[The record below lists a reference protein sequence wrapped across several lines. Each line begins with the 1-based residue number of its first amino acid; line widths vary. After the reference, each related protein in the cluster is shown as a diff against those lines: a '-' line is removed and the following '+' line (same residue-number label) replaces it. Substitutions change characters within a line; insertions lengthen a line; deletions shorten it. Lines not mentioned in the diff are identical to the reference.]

1 MPINAKRAE
10 WDSNLAQIKKML
22 CVILFL
28 NFAMALAKSLWGYYS
43 HSISMQAD
51 GIHSFL
57 DGASNITGL
66 IGLWFAADPPDEEH
80 PYGHQKFETFAA
92 FCISVFLFFGCY
104 SVLKSSYGRLQDS
117 VIAEVSWASFAIM
130 IVTLAMNFFITR
142 WEGREGRRLR
152 SEILI
157 ADAAHTKSDIYV
169 SLSVIGSLI
178 AGKIGYPLL
187 DPLIAVLI
195 AGIIGKVGWGI
206 LLESSKVLTDVSRID
221 AKKIIALVIN
231 IPKVE
236 TCHAVRTR
244 GSMNHVHVD
253 LHIHVHP
260 QMSIEAAH
268 ELAHEVEEKIMEIF
282 SEVAEVIVH
291 LEPHIPGLKND

>member
-1 MPINAKRAE
+1 
-10 WDSNLAQIKKML
+10 
-22 CVILFL
+22 
-28 NFAMALAKSLWGYYS
+28 
-43 HSISMQAD
+43 MQAD

-57 DGASNITGL
+57 DATSNITGL
-66 IGLWFAADPPDEEH
+66 IGLWFSAHPPDKEH

-92 FCISVFLFFGCY
+92 FCISVFLFLACY
-104 SVLKSSYGRLQDS
+104 SVLKSSYDRLQNGLTAS
-117 VIAEVSWASFAIM
+117 VTSASFMIM
-130 IVTLAMNFFITR
+130 IVTLVINLFITR
-142 WEGREGRRLR
+142 WEHREGKRLH

-157 ADAAHTKSDIYV
+157 ADSAHTKSDVYV

-178 AGKIGYPLL
+178 AGKLGYPAI
-187 DPLIAVLI
+187 DPMIAVLI

-221 AKKIIALVIN
+221 AKEIIDLVIKM
-231 IPKVE
+231 PEVE
-236 TCHAVRTR
+236 ACHAVRTR

-253 LHIHVHP
+253 LHIHVMP
-260 QMSIEAAH
+260 EMSIEAAH
-268 ELAHEVEEKIMEIF
+268 EVAHLVEEKIMDTF